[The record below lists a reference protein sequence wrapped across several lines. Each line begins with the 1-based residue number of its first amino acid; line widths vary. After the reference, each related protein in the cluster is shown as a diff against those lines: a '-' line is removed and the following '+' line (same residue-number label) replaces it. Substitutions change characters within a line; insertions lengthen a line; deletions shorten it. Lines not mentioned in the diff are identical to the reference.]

1 MLVYSHD
8 KKKNIVDYK
17 FKKQIE
23 KDISTLNMNQKN
35 EILNI
40 IRSNNQKYSQNK
52 AGIYFNLKY
61 IDNDTI
67 IKLKNY
73 IDTCKNSY
81 LNNLQK
87 SNQIDIN
94 KNKTIFNNHDKE
106 LKYTLDRSEIH
117 AELVRLETKQ
127 NENFTFQ
134 NFLDK
139 LSVTNIKTF
148 KKNEKINYPQLKQN
162 KKKFLGVNERII
174 KKCRDVNKDEDI
186 NLKNDDESNECTM
199 EIKSDSSNDSDEEI
213 STENYKIPLNIKKFD
228 KLKV

>member
-1 MLVYSHD
+1 MLVYSND
-8 KKKNIVDYK
+8 NKKEIVDYK

-23 KDISTLNMNQKN
+23 KDISNLNITQQN

-40 IRSNNQKYSQNK
+40 VRSNNQKYSQNK

-61 IDNDTI
+61 IDNNTL

-73 IDTCKNSY
+73 IDTCKRSY
-81 LNNLQK
+81 LDKLETN
-87 SNQIDIN
+87 SQIDTHKN
-94 KNKTIFNNHDKE
+94 KNIINNHDKE

-127 NENFTFQ
+127 NENFSFQ

-174 KKCRDVNKDEDI
+174 KKCRDVNKDDDM

-199 EIKSDSSNDSDEEI
+199 EVKSESSENSEEDSMS
-213 STENYKIPLNIKKFD
+213 ENYKLPVNISKFD